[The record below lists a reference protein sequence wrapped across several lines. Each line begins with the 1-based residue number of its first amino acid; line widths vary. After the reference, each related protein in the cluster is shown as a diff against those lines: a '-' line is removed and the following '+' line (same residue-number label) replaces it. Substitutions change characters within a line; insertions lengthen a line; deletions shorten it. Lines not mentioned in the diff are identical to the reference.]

1 MLVHDDSTGAYRNYL
16 MPGLASKNV
25 QFLFMIIAYS
35 CKIRGQKI
43 CISTLGIALVGPGLQ
58 APMDDGY

>member
-1 MLVHDDSTGAYRNYL
+1 MMTALGAIEITL
-16 MPGLASKNV
+16 CLDMASKNF

>member
-1 MLVHDDSTGAYRNYL
+1 MMTALAPIEITLCLG
-16 MPGLASKNV
+16 MASKNF

-35 CKIRGQKI
+35 CKIRGQI
-43 CISTLGIALVGPGLQ
+43 CISTLGIGLVGPGLQ

>member
-16 MPGLASKNV
+16 MPGHGKKNF
-25 QFLFMIIAYS
+25 QFLFMTIAYS
-35 CKIRGQKI
+35 CKIRGQI